1 MTVKLAKLLAFF
13 EIQPRCVVGME
24 DCGGYGSDL

>member
-13 EIQPRCVVGME
+13 EILLRCVVGME
-24 DCGGYGSDL
+24 VCGGYGSDL